1 MVAAV
6 SETKAPNT
14 LDLTVSSTDFLKFLA
29 DETSFP
35 STFPEGVH
43 SFRQY
48 DNLGVWNIHGALW
61 TWWFLPFYSF
71 KEDYEMF

>member
-6 SETKAPNT
+6 SETKALNT

-35 STFPEGVH
+35 STFPEKVH

-48 DNLGVWNIHGALW
+48 EQLESLEHAWCVGDPG
-61 TWWFLPFYSF
+61 FLPFRRF
-71 KEDYEMF
+71 KEDYEIF